1 MSTKSQAGRKLAG
14 GGNVIGQTRL
24 AIIHAVKNPLSFF
37 VLVMLAV
44 EATLGAVAAR
54 STGQNQVTALYSM
67 VFITLALIVAVAFLT
82 YTNSPLTSR
91 QSLTNEEGLKQILKF
106 CEAISG
112 SWWEKILQ
120 DDESAISTV
129 EIVPDATTCAVKI
142 KGQAF
147 NRSGR
152 LAAIWHSTAACVNPL
167 ERKVFYY
174 WEGSY
179 SSRPEETRA
188 GWGEVSFFD
197 DLQTADGGFSD
208 ANLRD
213 WSKTLYKTF
222 LLARATKAEAQVM
235 RDKDGQ
241 QATSL
246 ILSKLK

>member
-1 MSTKSQAGRKLAG
+1 MSTKNQTGRKLAG
-14 GGNVIGQTRL
+14 SGSVVGQPRL
-24 AIIHAVKNPLSFF
+24 AIIYAVKNSLSFF
-37 VLVMLAV
+37 VLVMLVV

-67 VFITLALIVAVAFLT
+67 VFITLALIVAVSFLT

-91 QSLTNEEGLKQILKF
+91 QSLTNDEGLKQIRKF

-112 SWWEKILQ
+112 PWWEKILQ

-129 EIVPDATTCAVKI
+129 EIIPDAATCTVTM
-142 KGQAF
+142 KGQTF
-147 NRSGR
+147 NRSGK
-152 LAAIWHSTAACVNPL
+152 LAAIWHTTAVCVNPL

-179 SSRPEETRA
+179 SSRPDEKRA
-188 GWGEVSFFD
+188 GWAEISFFD

-208 ANLRD
+208 TNLRD
-213 WSKTLYKTF
+213 WSNTLHKTF

-235 RDKDGQ
+235 RDKDEP
-241 QATSL
+241 QATNL
-246 ILSKLK
+246 VLSKLK